1 MRRVATAFVITA
13 ALSVMA
19 SACLPLARAPATST
33 PESPTPTLS
42 LPPSAAPSSS
52 LIPAGPSP
60 SPSPTA
66 ASVNDIHVTAV
77 ATMPADPHFFSVGS
91 QDTTRILLFDS
102 SATRPPVEVVRFD
115 PAPPVGGPEV
125 QTVAFGASG
134 DGRVLVVARRFS
146 QQRTVHYLVRPQTG
160 EVLVLLTD
168 LAPSFSTPVV
178 SPDGTRYAYARLG
191 DANSTGV
198 FIADARA
205 GPDPKRIVASDP
217 QIVGSPPQP
226 VAWSNDGAWLAVST
240 SDTGGSRIG
249 VVKVQAGETTFDVS
263 GGQFTRGDAHLL
275 GPGHTIDWRGGEQNL
290 LVASSRSAFGGRS
303 FVYTTTIAGG
313 QPREVYVPTG
323 ETVISDAEWHPS
335 LDRFFVYEVPLC
347 CGANRP
353 ATIWIRKADGT
364 GTRLFEA
371 VIGPPWWSKDGTRL
385 WAQTVGD
392 DSVSG
397 FRDLLST
404 DVVMFCLRSPTP
416 PCA

>member
-1 MRRVATAFVITA
+1 MRRDFAFLA
-13 ALSVMA
+13 ALVVTA
-19 SACLPLARAPATST
+19 SACLPLARAPTTSA
-33 PESPTPTLS
+33 PESPSPTPSPTA
-42 LPPSAAPSSS
+42 SAT

-60 SPSPTA
+60 SPSASPASTA
-66 ASVNDIHVTAV
+66 DIHVTAV
-77 ATMPADPHFFSVGS
+77 PTLPTDPHFFSVGA

-125 QTVAFGASG
+125 QTVAFGASD
-134 DGRVLVVARRFS
+134 DGRVLVIARRFS

-191 DANSTGV
+191 DPNGTGV
-198 FIADARA
+198 FIANARA

-226 VAWSNDGAWLAVST
+226 VAWSRDGAWLAVST
-240 SDTGGSRIG
+240 SDTGGSRMG
-249 VVKVQAGETTFDVS
+249 VVQVQAGETTFDMGS
-263 GGQFTRGDAHLL
+263 GQFTRGNARLL
-275 GPGHTIDWRGGEQNL
+275 GPGHAIDWRGGEQSL
-290 LVASSRSAFGGRS
+290 LIASSRNAFGGRS
-303 FVYTTTIAGG
+303 FVYTTTVAGG
-313 QPREVYVPTG
+313 QPHEVYVPAG
-323 ETVISDAEWHPS
+323 ETIINDAQWHPA

-364 GTRLFEA
+364 GTKLYEA
-371 VIGPPWWSKDGTRL
+371 SIGPPWWSKDGTRL
-385 WAQTVGD
+385 WAPTVGD
-392 DSVSG
+392 DSVGG
-397 FRDLLST
+397 FRDLLSGAT
-404 DVVMFCLRSPTP
+404 VGFCLRSPTP

>member
-1 MRRVATAFVITA
+1 MRRGGVFVVVLLT
-13 ALSVMA
+13 LVVTA
-19 SACLPLARAPATST
+19 SACLPLARVPATST
-33 PESPTPTLS
+33 PESATPTLS
-42 LPPSAAPSSS
+42 AAPSAT
-52 LIPAGPSP
+52 LIAAGPSP

-66 ASVNDIHVTAV
+66 ASVTDIHVTAV
-77 ATMPADPHFFSVGS
+77 PVMPADPHFLSVGS

-102 SATRPPVEVVRFD
+102 SATRPPIEVVRFD

-125 QTVAFGASG
+125 QTVAFGASR
-134 DGRVLVVARRFS
+134 DGRVLVVARRFA

-178 SPDGTRYAYARLG
+178 SPDGTRYAFARLG
-191 DANSTGV
+191 DANGTGV
-198 FIADARA
+198 FIGDARA

-240 SDTGGSRIG
+240 SDTGGSRMG
-249 VVKVQAGETTFDVS
+249 VVKVQAGQTNFDVS
-263 GGQFTRGDAHLL
+263 NGQFTGGDGRLL
-275 GPGHTIDWRGGEQNL
+275 GPGDVIDWRGGEQNV

-303 FVYTTTIAGG
+303 FVYSTTVAGG
-313 QPREVYVPTG
+313 QPREVYVPTS
-323 ETVISDAEWHPS
+323 EAIINDAEWHPS

-347 CGANRP
+347 CGANRL
-353 ATIWIRKADGT
+353 AKISIRQPDGS
-364 GTRLFEA
+364 GTTLYQSPY
-371 VIGPPWWSKDGTRL
+371 IGSPWWSKDGARL
-385 WAQTVGD
+385 WAQTGGD
-392 DSVSG
+392 DSNSSL
-397 FRDLLST
+397 RDLLST

>member
-1 MRRVATAFVITA
+1 MRRRVAFLLML
-13 ALSVMA
+13 LSVTVMA
-19 SACLPLARAPATST
+19 SACLPLARAPTTSA
-33 PESPTPTLS
+33 PEPPTPTLS
-42 LPPSAAPSSS
+42 PGVSSS

-66 ASVNDIHVTAV
+66 ASATDIHVTAV
-77 ATMPADPHFFSVGS
+77 PALPADPHFFSVGA

-191 DANSTGV
+191 DANGTGV
-198 FIADARA
+198 FIADVRA

-226 VAWSNDGAWLAVST
+226 VAWSADGAWLAIST
-240 SDTGGSRIG
+240 SDTGGSRMG
-249 VVKVQAGETTFDVS
+249 VVQVQAGETTFDVAS
-263 GGQFTRGDAHLL
+263 GQFTRGNARLL
-275 GPGHTIDWRGGEQNL
+275 GPGHAIDWRGGEQSL
-290 LVASSRSAFGGRS
+290 LVASARNAFGGRS
-303 FVYTTTIAGG
+303 FVYTTAVAGG
-313 QPREVYVPTG
+313 QAREVYVPTA
-323 ETVISDAEWHPS
+323 ETVISDAQWHPA
-335 LDRFFVYEVPLC
+335 LDRFFVYETPLC

-353 ATIWIRKADGT
+353 ATIWIRKVDGT
-364 GTRLFEA
+364 GMKLYENPYVGA
-371 VIGPPWWSKDGTRL
+371 PWWSRDGTRL
-385 WAQTVGD
+385 WTQVGGD
-392 DSVSG
+392 DSLGG
-397 FRDLLST
+397 FRDLLSGAT
-404 DVVMFCLRSPTP
+404 VGFCLRSPTP
-416 PCA
+416 PCT